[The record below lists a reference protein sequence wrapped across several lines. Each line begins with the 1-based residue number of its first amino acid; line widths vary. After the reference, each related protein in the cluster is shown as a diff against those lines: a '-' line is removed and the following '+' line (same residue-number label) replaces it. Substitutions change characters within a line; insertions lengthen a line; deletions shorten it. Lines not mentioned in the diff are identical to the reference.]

1 VTKGVGGFGVIAV
14 LENGPEP
21 DLMLRTDMDALP
33 VQKQTD
39 LPYAST
45 STAIQNDGTTVPFLQ
60 RAGMTCT

>member
-1 VTKGVGGFGVIAV
+1 V

-45 STAIQNDGTTVPFLQ
+45 STAIQNDGTQYPFCSV
-60 RAGMTCT
+60 RA

>member
-45 STAIQNDGTTVPFLQ
+45 STAIQNDGTQYPFCSV
-60 RAGMTCT
+60 RA